1 MLVEPLETRIGIRD
15 AHPCRGDICVVAVV
29 RGEARERLGGLGGIV
44 LGRLLVGRLRVVV
57 AVGPLASVCDK
68 AIRLEKVVCLKAL
81 KRQRLLGRRKRRPV
95 VLAARLLASERP
107 EKAELVSVRTVCR
120 GDFAL
125 ADTGNVVFG
134 PFLVPV
140 AELRPPRHGAEGEYL
155 QVDVDAQLRVRLDVI
170 VVEATLEELYGVA
183 ELARD
188 LLLLLYLGVKRLAG
202 IERQGIGG
210 RRGRSADNRS
220 CGEDGLENHRLKLHG
235 IRSFP

>member
-1 MLVEPLETRIGIRD
+1 MPRRHLRRCSSPRRGSRAPWRPRRDCTR
-15 AHPCRGDICVVAVV
+15 PPSCRPPS
-29 RGEARERLGGLGGIV
+29 RRRS
-44 LGRLLVGRLRVVV
+44 GR
-57 AVGPLASVCDK
+57 PTC
-68 AIRLEKVVCLKAL
+68 
-81 KRQRLLGRRKRRPV
+81 RQRLLGRRKRRLV

-155 QVDVDAQLRVRLDVI
+155 LVDVDAQLRVRLDVI

-202 IERQGIGG
+202 IGG
-210 RRGRSADNRS
+210 RRGRSAGNRS
-220 CGEDGLENHRLKLHG
+220 GGEDGLENHRLKLHG